1 MKTFTNIFIL
11 ILGIVIGLHFGFHGN
26 KIVNNLSANELSKS
40 EQSLTIHGK
49 IKDVHDG
56 DTITVS
62 LTKEFKVRLLDCW
75 AAELKD
81 EDVQERIKAQKAKDF
96 LSSMLKIDD
105 EVSVE
110 IPIYD
115 SLEKSL
121 TFGRV
126 LAYVW
131 KDLDGDGHK
140 ENISEEMVEHN
151 HATKHKVKKD
161 VSN

>member
-11 ILGIVIGLHFGFHGN
+11 ILGIIIGFHWS
-26 KIVNNLSANELSKS
+26 KIITNVLTANEFINS
-40 EQSLTIHGK
+40 EQSLTINGK

-56 DTITVS
+56 DTVTVS

-81 EDVQERIKAQKAKDF
+81 EDVQERIKAEKAKNF
-96 LSSMLKIDD
+96 LASMLKVND
-105 EVSVE
+105 EVSIE

-126 LAYVW
+126 LAYIW

>member
-11 ILGIVIGLHFGFHGN
+11 ILGIIIGFHWS
-26 KIVNNLSANELSKS
+26 KIITNVLTANEFINS
-40 EQSLTIHGK
+40 EQSLTINGK

-56 DTITVS
+56 DTVTVS

-81 EDVQERIKAQKAKDF
+81 EDVQERIKAEKAKNF
-96 LSSMLKIDD
+96 LASMLKIND
-105 EVSVE
+105 EVSIE

-126 LAYVW
+126 LAYIW

>member
-1 MKTFTNIFIL
+1 MRTFTNIFIL
-11 ILGIVIGLHFGFHGN
+11 ILGIVIGFYWS
-26 KIVNNLSANELSKS
+26 KIITNVLTANEFINS
-40 EQSLTIHGK
+40 EQSLTINGK
-49 IKDVHDG
+49 IKDVYDG
-56 DTITVS
+56 DTVTVS

-81 EDVQERIKAQKAKDF
+81 EDVQERIKAQKAKEF
-96 LSSMLKIDD
+96 LASMLKVDD
-105 EVSVE
+105 EVSIE

-126 LAYVW
+126 LAYIW

>member
-11 ILGIVIGLHFGFHGN
+11 ILGIIIGFHWS
-26 KIVNNLSANELSKS
+26 KIITNVLTANEFINS
-40 EQSLTIHGK
+40 EQSLTINGK

-56 DTITVS
+56 DTVTVS

-81 EDVQERIKAQKAKDF
+81 EDVQERIKAEKAKNF
-96 LSSMLKIDD
+96 LASMLKVDD
-105 EVSVE
+105 EVSIE

-126 LAYVW
+126 LAYIW